1 MVFTKKHGGGED
13 RVGLRLGGTGGHKGI
28 LPAVRGF
35 GGGWGGAWCL
45 DNDPDI
51 NMNASV
57 NKS

>member
-13 RVGLRLGGTGGHKGI
+13 KVGLGGAGGHKGTQ
-28 LPAVRGF
+28 PAVRGF